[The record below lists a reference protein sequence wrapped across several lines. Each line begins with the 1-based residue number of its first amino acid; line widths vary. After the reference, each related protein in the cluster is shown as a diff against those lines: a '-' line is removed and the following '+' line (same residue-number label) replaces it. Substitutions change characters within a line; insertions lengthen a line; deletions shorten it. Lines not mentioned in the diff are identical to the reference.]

1 MGRPRQRLDI
11 HQEAGQIAKL
21 EKAEQSGW
29 KRERLQVIRLGLEG
43 ELTYEQIA
51 SASGRCLDTI
61 RRWFN
66 AFREG
71 GVQRLLERESGRGPD
86 ARNRLTA
93 RAAEELKAG
102 LEAGRWRTGP
112 QVRQWLQQ
120 EHNIQIAEGTVYKYL
135 GKFAARLKVPR
146 KSHVKRDPLKV
157 EVFKATLADKLGA
170 LNIPAGKPVRLWVMD
185 EARFGLHTEHRRV
198 WSLRGVRVVVP
209 HQQKYEWQYV
219 IGALEVG
226 KAGSEFAYVPT
237 MNTQITAEFF
247 KQIARHDPGSVHV
260 VIYDGAGFHP
270 DDHSPLL
277 PENVRIIK
285 LPPYSPELN
294 PVEGLWDQLRDAI
307 ANKVFATLD
316 ALEEALTAFLRPL
329 WSDAKRIFSLVLHP
343 WLNDQTNDSF
353 GPVLLI

>member
-1 MGRPRQRLDI
+1 M
-11 HQEAGQIAKL
+11 
-21 EKAEQSGW
+21 
-29 KRERLQVIRLGLEG
+29 
-43 ELTYEQIA
+43 
-51 SASGRCLDTI
+51 
-61 RRWFN
+61 
-66 AFREG
+66 
-71 GVQRLLERESGRGPD
+71 QRLLERERGKAPD

-93 RAAEELKAG
+93 QAAQEMKAG

-112 QVRQWLQQ
+112 QVRQWLQR
-120 EHNIQIAEGTVYKYL
+120 EHSIQIAEGTVYKYL

-146 KSHVKRDPLKV
+146 KSHVKKDPLKV
-157 EVFKATLADKLGA
+157 EAFKATLADKLVA

-260 VIYDGAGFHP
+260 VIYDGAGFYP
-270 DDHSPLL
+270 DDQSPLL
-277 PENVRIIK
+277 PVNLRIIK

-294 PVEGLWDQLRDAI
+294 PVEGPWDQLRDAI
-307 ANKVFATLD
+307 ANKVFATID
-316 ALEEALTAFLRPL
+316 ALDCQWNTFYPRDRREVFLPFAFRPGLTILHEQIRKHENPLNSLGFEIPGLRSRVEQRGLGCRTPEKEKHMGQQPQRGAGL
-329 WSDAKRIFSLVLHP
+329 YPRRTIKHGWSR
-343 WLNDQTNDSF
+343 Q
-353 GPVLLI
+353 GG